1 MFRWLIGVLATAAA
15 AAGLS
20 GAAMAIREDSVMNQG
35 RFTRENIRI
44 CAHRG
49 GKALWPENTVLAYTE
64 SSKRFP
70 KLLIEGDAQL
80 TADGE
85 VVLIHDDSVDRTTN
99 GTGRVFQLTLAQIKE
114 LDAGYRFTTDGGATF
129 PYRGQGITIPTFAE
143 ALAAVPGGLFLI
155 EMKGGAQTP
164 RIMAEVIRN
173 ARAEDRV
180 ILASFHEGLMQK
192 LKQAAP
198 EIATC
203 FTYGKGMQMLRALRE
218 GNWNEYEP
226 PHLLLALPDDIQK
239 NLKLTRDEVAAIR
252 AKGVLVQVHTVN
264 DPAEMREFIEL
275 GVDSIISDHPDVL
288 ERVLAEAKVH

>member
-1 MFRWLIGVLATAAA
+1 MFRCLISVSVTVAAA
-15 AAGLS
+15 ASLS
-20 GAAMAIREDSVMNQG
+20 GAAMAIREDNVMNQG

-49 GKALWPENTVLAYTE
+49 GKALWPENTILAYTE

-99 GTGRVFQLTLAQIKE
+99 GAGRVFQLTLAQLKE

-143 ALAAVPGGLFLI
+143 ALAAVPDGLFLI

-173 ARAEDRV
+173 AHAEDRV

-203 FTYGKGMQMLRALRE
+203 FTYGKGMQMLHALRE
-218 GNWNEYEP
+218 GNWNEYKP

-239 NLKLTRDEVAAIR
+239 NLKLTREEVAAIR

-264 DPAEMREFIEL
+264 DPAEMREFLDL

-288 ERVLAEAKVH
+288 ERVLAEINTR